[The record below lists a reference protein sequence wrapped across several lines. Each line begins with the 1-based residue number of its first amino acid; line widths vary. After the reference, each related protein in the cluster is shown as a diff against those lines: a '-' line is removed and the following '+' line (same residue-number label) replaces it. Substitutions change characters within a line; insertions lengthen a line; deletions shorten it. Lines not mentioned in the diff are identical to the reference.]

1 MPALIRNNTIVDD
14 AWCFGRSGD
23 DSVAG
28 KRVYSLPDWK
38 ESGFPAA
45 GSGVQ
50 MEPGDDCREL
60 AEALHRLDLIAV
72 YFPAFTDGRGFSIA
86 RELRDLGYRGELRA
100 RGHIL
105 PDQVHFLRRC
115 GFDAFQPD
123 DSSRLEAALER
134 LQGFSEYYQA
144 AVDQPLP
151 LFRRRG

>member
-14 AWCFGRSGD
+14 EWCFDASGGDSIGRRL
-23 DSVAG
+23 A
-28 KRVYSLPDWK
+28 YSLPDWK
-38 ESGFPAA
+38 EGGRPADA
-45 GSGVQ
+45 GVQ

-60 AEALHRLDLIAV
+60 AEALPRLALIAV
-72 YFPAFTDGRGFSIA
+72 YFPAFTDGRGFSMA
-86 RELRDLGYRGELRA
+86 RELRDLGYCGELRA

-105 PDQVHFLRRC
+105 PDQVHFLHRC

-123 DSSRLEAALER
+123 DSSRLEASLQR
-134 LQGFSEYYQA
+134 LQGFSEHYQA

>member
-1 MPALIRNNTIVDD
+1 MPALIRNNTIVSDE
-14 AWCFGRSGD
+14 WCFDASDSDGIGRRR
-23 DSVAG
+23 A
-28 KRVYSLPDWK
+28 YSLSEWK
-38 ESGFPAA
+38 EDGRPAHA
-45 GSGVQ
+45 GVQ

-60 AEALHRLDLIAV
+60 AEALPRLELIAV
-72 YFPAFTDGRGFSIA
+72 HFPAFTDGRGFSMA

-105 PDQVHFLRRC
+105 PDQMHFLHRC

-123 DSSRLEAALER
+123 DSSRLGASLER
-134 LQGFSEYYQA
+134 LQGFSEHYQA

>member
-1 MPALIRNNTIVDD
+1 LIRNNKIVEDEWRFD
-14 AWCFGRSGD
+14 ASESGN
-23 DSVAG
+23 VAV
-28 KRVYSLPDWK
+28 KRVYTLLDWK
-38 ESGFPAA
+38 ESDRPAN
-45 GSGVQ
+45 SGVQ

-60 AEALHRLDLIAV
+60 AEVFPRLDLIAV
-72 YFPAFTDGRGFSIA
+72 YFPAFTDGRGFSMA

-105 PDQVHFLRRC
+105 PDQLHFLRRC

-123 DSSRLEAALER
+123 DSSRLEPSLAR
-134 LQGFSEYYQA
+134 LQGFSEHYQA